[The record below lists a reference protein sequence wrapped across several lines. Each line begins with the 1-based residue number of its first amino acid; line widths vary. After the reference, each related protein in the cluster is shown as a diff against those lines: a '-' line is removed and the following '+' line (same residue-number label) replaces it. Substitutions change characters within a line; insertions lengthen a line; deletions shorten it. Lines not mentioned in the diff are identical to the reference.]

1 MTERMRYEKL
11 HYANI
16 GNDTTPQ
23 WVLINEGITDFTNS
37 LNPET
42 ETRQYIA
49 DKTARE
55 KTKSYQPSYAYSGL
69 LNDED
74 PFSEWLYNLSADQKL
89 NTKVKIVSVDTWDE
103 TGSGIFTARM
113 AQYNVIPDNDGS
125 GAGGDDLN
133 LSGTISQDGDLVKG
147 TWDSAA
153 KTFTPDAA

>member
-1 MTERMRYEKL
+1 MRYEKL

-16 GNDTTPQ
+16 GTASSPQ

-42 ETRQYIA
+42 DTRQYIA

-69 LNDED
+69 LNDDD
-74 PFSEWLYNLSADQKL
+74 PFSKWLYGLSADQKL
-89 NTKVKIVSVDTWDE
+89 NIKVPIVSVDTWDE
-103 TGSGIFTARM
+103 TTSGSGLFTARM
-113 AQYNVIPDNDGS
+113 ATYNVIPDNDGS

-147 TWDSAA
+147 TWDMEDQE
-153 KTFTPDAA
+153 FTPAA